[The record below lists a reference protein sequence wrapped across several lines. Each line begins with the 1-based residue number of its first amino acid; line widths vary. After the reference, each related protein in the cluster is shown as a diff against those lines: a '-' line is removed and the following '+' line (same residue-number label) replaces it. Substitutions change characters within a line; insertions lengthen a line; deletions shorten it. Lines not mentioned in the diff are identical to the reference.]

1 MKTLFIFSLLVA
13 GNTLLYFVFF
23 WLVGDT
29 VGKRFNLQGEILY
42 SLRFT
47 LLAAPL
53 LLMGS
58 FFINWA
64 ILRDSG
70 GNDYLLTIL
79 LMWLANPMALFI
91 ATYLKGQQIDFNA
104 KTIIALAL
112 MLAAQLI
119 MRLPK

>member
-1 MKTLFIFSLLVA
+1 LKTLFIFSLLVA

>member
-1 MKTLFIFSLLVA
+1 MA

-79 LMWLANPMALFI
+79 LMWLLYPMALFFSI
-91 ATYLKGQQIDFNA
+91 YF
-104 KTIIALAL
+104 
-112 MLAAQLI
+112 
-119 MRLPK
+119 

>member
-1 MKTLFIFSLLVA
+1 MA

-29 VGKRFNLQGEILY
+29 AGKRFNLQGEILY